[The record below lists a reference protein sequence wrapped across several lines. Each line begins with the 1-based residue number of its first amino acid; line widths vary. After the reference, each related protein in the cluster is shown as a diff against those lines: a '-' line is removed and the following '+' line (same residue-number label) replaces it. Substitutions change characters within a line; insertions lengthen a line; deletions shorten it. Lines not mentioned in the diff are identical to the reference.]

1 MPINRY
7 NLTDKYMTGGLLQ
20 LKAYGTE
27 NIYLNSN
34 PQISFF
40 RSIYRR
46 HTNFSLENF
55 EINYNGTPNLTEDL
69 ATTYTFNIKRYA
81 DLLGPVFLVVK
92 LPTIYSNAEQQFQWI
107 KNIGSTMIQSAT
119 LYIAGQRIC
128 TLDGQTI
135 NNYYRLQKD
144 FATNLNY
151 NELIGHSPTIYKPT
165 MLDPTTNKTTYKYT
179 NPAKTS
185 PSIMGINLHIP
196 IPFYFTSN
204 SGLYIPLIA
213 LQKAEIQIVVEM
225 RKISD
230 LYTIVENRRTKTLY
244 NKRIRP
250 NYLETMQSIL
260 HFIKETSLKQAFT
273 VHMDAQYVFLD
284 NNERAQ
290 FADLPHEYLIEQVQ
304 YRNFFGI
311 TEHVIFDIP
320 FFHPTKEIRF
330 FFRKTD
336 NGTNFN
342 EHTNYG
348 NNDYFGEKYL
358 EGALNSALYRD
369 ELTLNNIREQLSLN
383 YENAV
388 IPILTKAKFLMN
400 GQDRTRDFYERY
412 WNLVQPFQYHLGS
425 TVYPFNENDNFYC
438 FSFSL
443 EPDNFQPSG
452 SCNMTYLKNFQIE
465 VLTVLPPV
473 RTYIFLAHYFIIF
486 ANSNYNSSWRNPNYS
501 SLASINNVFISFFE
515 FFSLQ
520 TYESS
525 TNTGSVYG
533 SYIVNQNGVLQKF
546 NVKIEPVYYDLNPNG
561 TIQNNTIKHATNCQM
576 FFYNV
581 NDEYCLNVIN
591 IMTTSINQLEL
602 FFVYKEQPI
611 QNDYLLLF
619 FNINS
624 TINSYDTYQSAIN
637 LETYQNLVS
646 MIGFQYQFY
655 NSIYKTIDK
664 ILSDEIR
671 KEMKSLNDRY
681 ASKTNEETYD
691 NTFSLISIDFVNK
704 KIYGKL
710 NIIQKKTINLNGLP
724 QILITTNT
732 YNIIFVYSN
741 IFMTST
747 NNKQTTY
754 TIPLSDCLMS
764 AYLES
769 DYTLSNPISN
779 FPNQLQTYSIII
791 FTVSEVNNNNPNNL
805 KNYLWAYDLFIE
817 AYNYNLLRIA
827 DGTGA
832 EAYST

>member
-747 NNKQTTY
+747 NNKETTY